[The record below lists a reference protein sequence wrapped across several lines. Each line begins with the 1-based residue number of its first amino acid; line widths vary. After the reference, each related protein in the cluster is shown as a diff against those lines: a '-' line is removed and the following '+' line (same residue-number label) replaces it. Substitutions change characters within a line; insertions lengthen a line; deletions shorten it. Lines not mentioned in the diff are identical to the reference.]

1 MTLKARHTTA
11 EGKTLLVAEMD
22 NDHLLN
28 TINLALGKVEQ
39 IAVEFTRIVSANEAE
54 DTPYSEAWRI
64 MYDIPKKSAKSAAK
78 EYAATV
84 EMAAEY
90 LAPYIM
96 ELFTRN
102 FTDPQNARIGVL
114 RHRWQTIV
122 GRSAPIS
129 RSHTP
134 PLMLKGVGTQTDE

>member
-11 EGKTLLVAEMD
+11 EGRTMLVAEMD

-39 IAVEFTRIVSANEAE
+39 IAVEFARIVSASETE

-64 MYDIPKKSAKSAAK
+64 MYDIPKRSAKSTAR
-78 EYAATV
+78 EYAQTV
-84 EMAAEY
+84 EMTAKY

-102 FTDPQNARIGVL
+102 FTDQQNARIGVL
-114 RHRWQTIV
+114 RHRWQTVV

-129 RSHTP
+129 RSHIL
-134 PLMLKGVGTQTDE
+134 PLMLEGVVAPDDE

>member
-11 EGKTLLVAEMD
+11 EGKMMLVAEMD

-28 TINLALGKVEQ
+28 TINLALGKVERV
-39 IAVEFTRIVSANEAE
+39 ANEFTQIVSTSETE

-64 MYDIPKKSAKSAAK
+64 MYDIPKRSAKSAAK

-90 LAPYIM
+90 LAPYII

-114 RHRWQTIV
+114 RHRWQTVV

-134 PLMLKGVGTQTDE
+134 PLMLEGVTVPDDK